1 MIDDGQPVILVAED
15 NPDDVSMLKRAF
27 EHAAIQ
33 TPIHFVSD
41 GEEAIAYLNGEGKF
55 ANRARY
61 PLPHLLLLDLKMPR
75 RNGFEVLEWLRD
87 QPTLR
92 LLRTVVLTTSERIWD
107 INQAYQAGANSFL
120 VKPLDFTDFRN
131 TIQAVYNYWLGL
143 AKAPAVAQPP
153 KTADPKTLKEAA
165 G

>member
-1 MIDDGQPVILVAED
+1 MYMIDDGQPVILVAED
-15 NPDDVSMLKRAF
+15 NRDDVLMLKRAF
-27 EHAAIQ
+27 EQAAIQ

-55 ANRARY
+55 ANRAKY

-75 RNGFEVLEWLRD
+75 RNGLEVLEWLRD

-107 INQAYQAGANSFL
+107 INLSPSHL
-120 VKPLDFTDFRN
+120 CHLPKPS
-131 TIQAVYNYWLGL
+131 
-143 AKAPAVAQPP
+143 PSS
-153 KTADPKTLKEAA
+153 
-165 G
+165 